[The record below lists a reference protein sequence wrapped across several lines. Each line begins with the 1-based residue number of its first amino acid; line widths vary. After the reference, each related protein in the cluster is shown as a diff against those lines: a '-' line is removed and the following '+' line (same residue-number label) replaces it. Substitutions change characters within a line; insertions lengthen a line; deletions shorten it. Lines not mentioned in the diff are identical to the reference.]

1 MNITSYEKENIIN
14 KICEFFKLERPSLIG
29 CSVEENIKELCV
41 ARLCKAIGINC
52 SYNYKNDF
60 FSFFSNIM
68 GEALCEKLNFKIH
81 VAGAEFRYVKYDHVN
96 LVEEIKFYLDTK
108 CVEEAFIDAFNFVDK
123 FKYLIPQIK
132 KFSSG

>member
-1 MNITSYEKENIIN
+1 MEITSYEKENILN
-14 KICEFFKLERPSLIG
+14 RICEFMKFERPCLIG
-29 CSVEENIKELCV
+29 RNVEENIKELCV

-68 GEALCEKLNFKIH
+68 GEALCEKLEFKIH
-81 VAGAEFRYVKYDHVN
+81 IAGAEFRFVRYDHVN
-96 LVEEIKFYLDTK
+96 LVEEIKFILDTRS
-108 CVEEAFIDAFNFVDK
+108 VDEAFIDAFNFADK

-132 KFSSG
+132 KFSGC